1 MENLAL
7 TVNDLLDEI
16 NYSLIHRIPTTHY
29 VVMGDLAN
37 VIIEHLEEMDIPQF
51 TEDEEDYIEYCENNV
66 VYTISVT
73 TYEEEPLYFIQETY
87 YQTEEGEILA
97 YCDGD
102 IAYIDS
108 KAELT
113 AEDSHRI
120 DCNLTVTFDIEAE

>member
-37 VIIEHLEEMDIPQF
+37 IIIEHLEEMDIPQF
-51 TEDEEDYIEYCENNV
+51 TEDEEDYIEDCESNV

-87 YQTEEGEILA
+87 YQTEEGEIFA
-97 YCDGD
+97 SFEGD
-102 IAYIDS
+102 ITYIDS

-113 AEDSHRI
+113 EEDKERI
-120 DCNLTVTFDIEAE
+120 DCNLTVTFDIETE

>member
-16 NYSLIHRIPTTHY
+16 NYALIHRIPTTHY

-37 VIIEHLEEMDIPQF
+37 IIIEHLEEMDIPQF
-51 TEDEEDYIEYCENNV
+51 TEDEEDYIEDCENNV

-113 AEDSHRI
+113 EEDLDRI
-120 DCNLTVTFDIEAE
+120 DCNLTVTFDIEIE

>member
-37 VIIEHLEEMDIPQF
+37 IIIEHLEEMDIPQF
-51 TEDEEDYIEYCENNV
+51 TEDEEDYIEDCENNV
-66 VYTISVT
+66 GYTISVT
-73 TYEEEPLYFIQETY
+73 TYEEEPLYFIQEAY
-87 YQTEEGEILA
+87 YQTEEGEIVA

-113 AEDSHRI
+113 EEDLERI